1 MVILPLTPLI
11 LERRSPVSDLPVIV
25 KLTALK
31 LGQEQTRPHRPK
43 LGGLGVGDEEKRLEG
58 DLALGD
64 EVGLGHG
71 AVLVLG
77 DGFVELV
84 ILILLNVIRLP
95 GPDGLGRVAQL
106 PIPGCLLNLLCLGF
120 LFFLIILLNSSFLI
134 ILSGDSGIPWVT
146 SLSLAALGLVN
157 KLIFHF

>member
-1 MVILPLTPLI
+1 MYLI
-11 LERRSPVSDLPVIV
+11 FQLLSTT
-25 KLTALK
+25 TALK

-58 DLALGD
+58 DLVLGD

-95 GPDGLGRVAQL
+95 GPDGLGRVVQL

-120 LFFLIILLNSSFLI
+120 LLFLIID
-134 ILSGDSGIPWVT
+134 GVD
-146 SLSLAALGLVN
+146 
-157 KLIFHF
+157 H

>member
-1 MVILPLTPLI
+1 MSLTNSSTSAKA
-11 LERRSPVSDLPVIV
+11 RR
-25 KLTALK
+25 
-31 LGQEQTRPHRPK
+31 
-43 LGGLGVGDEEKRLEG
+43 LGVGDEEKRLEG

-120 LFFLIILLNSSFLI
+120 LLFLIIIRNSSFLI
-134 ILSGDSGIPWVT
+134 ISSGDSRIPRVT
-146 SLSLAALGLVN
+146 GLSLAALGLVN

>member
-1 MVILPLTPLI
+1 MYLI
-11 LERRSPVSDLPVIV
+11 FQLLSTT
-25 KLTALK
+25 TALK

-58 DLALGD
+58 DLARGD
-64 EVGLGHG
+64 AVGLGHG

-106 PIPGCLLNLLCLGF
+106 APNPRL
-120 LFFLIILLNSSFLI
+120 SSQ
-134 ILSGDSGIPWVT
+134 P
-146 SLSLAALGLVN
+146 SLSWVSSLPHYPPQQFLPHH
-157 KLIFHF
+157 LIRRLRDPPGHQPQPGGSRSCQ